1 MAFTLALEVAPPS
14 DCEITHLTIERVSLI
29 LNGETV
35 LYGDVFAGTLS
46 PRKPFQAENGEI
58 NELRLM
64 VEEQVN
70 RLEGA
75 RFEYVNLLCVF
86 MEEHLPD
93 MSGLVE
99 WTGKSCT
106 PRQFAEE
113 AAKKRLPSAKA
124 AEKLADYI
132 ESRCSSEKREAMKS
146 SIEEYI
152 QCYPEGL
159 MEFA

>member
-1 MAFTLALEVAPPS
+1 MGFTLALEVASKS
-14 DCEITHLTIERVSLI
+14 DCEVTHLPIEKVSLI
-29 LNGETV
+29 LNGETI
-35 LYGDVFAGTLS
+35 LIGHVFAGTLS

-64 VEEQVN
+64 VEEQIG
-70 RLEGA
+70 RLDGA
-75 RFEYVNLLCVF
+75 IFEYVNLLQVF

-106 PRQFAEE
+106 PRQLAEE
-113 AAKKRLPSAKA
+113 AAKKKLPSAKA
-124 AEKLADYI
+124 VEKLADYI